1 MLRQITGLSAVAAIA
16 SVAIAWPSVV
26 AQPKAVKMT
35 AKQAALMG
43 LPASVKQERE
53 PSISRLIVKL
63 RDTNMAQAM
72 SAGRVQALTVR
83 AGVGMKTLRAMGG
96 GATLMALDNPVRLSE
111 AKGIAA
117 RLATDPM
124 VEYAEPDV
132 MMKVQLTPTDVDF
145 DRRQWNLFAPTADY
159 TGAVMSAVMPPP
171 APKTAKAAGA
181 SNLPTAWDMTTGAS
195 SVVVAVIDTG
205 IVNHPDLNGS
215 ALLPPAPAFNTYV
228 AGGRFLPGYDFVSAN
243 AGAPVLPAGFV
254 ENNDGDPGR
263 DDDPSDPGNAV
274 TGGEKAQF
282 PDECD
287 DGIPGNTPSNWH
299 GSHTAGIIA
308 ATANNT
314 LAATVGSV
322 AGIGFGGVRILPVR
336 ALGKCGG
343 SLSDIFDAINWSIGQ
358 PVMGVAQ
365 TNPVANRPQVISLNF
380 GGILGEACPSTLQG
394 IINFAVANNIVVVAP
409 TGNDGD
415 FELRSPANCVGV
427 IAVTAHAINGENSS
441 YSNIGPAG
449 AGAQPTIS
457 AAGGGTPAAL
467 GATPGGDG
475 IDDPNWNGF
484 YIWSTGLCG
493 TTDPS
498 SAGGCTP
505 AIQAGPAVVPRIGTS
520 AAAAQVAGV
529 AALVKSK
536 APSATALQVS
546 SAITT
551 SARPFPDLS
560 SCAPGRVWGA
570 QNGIQPARCG
580 IGMLD
585 ATRALQAAGPPIVVT
600 APSAVTVGAGQA
612 ATFTIDAIG
621 VVSYQWTRA
630 GAAIAGATAASYTTP
645 ALAAADNNVAYAV
658 VMTNTFG
665 STTSPAAV
673 VTVSGG
679 GSNSPSSGGGAL
691 PFWQL
696 VLLSALL
703 LAGRVRVAYRKH

>member
-1 MLRQITGLSAVAAIA
+1 LRLITGLSTVAAIA

-35 AKQAALMG
+35 AKRTALMG
-43 LPASVKQERE
+43 WPAPVKQARE
-53 PSISRLIVKL
+53 PSVSRLIVKL
-63 RDTNMAQAM
+63 RGTDMVQAM
-72 SAGRVQALTVR
+72 SAGSVQALAAR
-83 AGVGMKTLRAMGG
+83 AGAGMKVLRAMDND
-96 GATLMALDNPVRLSE
+96 AALVSLDTPVRLSE
-111 AKGIAA
+111 AKAIAA
-117 RLATDPM
+117 RLAADPM

-132 MMKVQLTPTDVDF
+132 LMKVQLTPTDADF
-145 DRRQWNLFAPTADY
+145 QPRQWNLFPPTANY
-159 TGAVMSAVMPPP
+159 TGEIISTVVPPP
-171 APKTAKAAGA
+171 MPKTAVAAGA
-181 SNLPTAWDMTTGAS
+181 SNLPTAWDTTAGAS

-215 ALLPPAPAFNTYV
+215 ALLPPNVAFNTYV
-228 AGGRFLPGYDFVSAN
+228 AGGRFLPGYDFVSTN

-254 ENNDGDPGR
+254 ENADGDPGR
-263 DDDPSDPGNAV
+263 DDDPSDPGNLV
-274 TGGEKAQF
+274 TTNDKANF

-287 DGIPGNTPSNWH
+287 DGVAGNTNSNWH
-299 GSHTAGIIA
+299 GSFTAGIIA

-343 SLSDIFDAINWSIGQ
+343 ALSDIVDAIKWSIGE
-358 PVMGVAQ
+358 PVTGV
-365 TNPVANRPQVISLNF
+365 TPNPLANRPQVISLNF
-380 GGILGEACPSTLQG
+380 GGILGEACPAPLQA
-394 IINFAVANNIVVVAP
+394 IINFAVANNVVFVAP
-409 TGNDGD
+409 TGNDAE
-415 FELRSPANCVGV
+415 FELRAPANCVGV
-427 IAVTAHAINGENSS
+427 IAVTAHTFNGENAS

-457 AAGGGTPAAL
+457 APGGGEPASF
-467 GATPGGDG
+467 GFT
-475 IDDPNWNGF
+475 DPTNDPDWAGF
-484 YIWSTGLCG
+484 YIWSTGVCG
-493 TTDPS
+493 TTGPS
-498 SAGGCTP
+498 TAGGC
-505 AIQAGPAVVPRIGTS
+505 ADGAQLGPAVVRRTGTS
-520 AAAAQVAGV
+520 AAAAHVAGV

-536 APSATALQVS
+536 APGATALQVA

-570 QNGIQPARCG
+570 QPGVQPARCG

-585 ATRALQAAGPPIVVT
+585 ATRALQATGVPVVLT
-600 APSAVTVGAGQA
+600 APRAVTVAVGQA
-612 ATFTIDAIG
+612 ASFTVDAVG

-630 GAAIAGATAASYTTP
+630 GAAIADATSASYTTP
-645 ALAAADNNVAYAV
+645 ALAATDNNVAYAV

-665 STTSPAAV
+665 ATTSPPAV
-673 VTVSGG
+673 VTVSSG

-691 PFWQL
+691 PYWQL

-703 LAGRVRVAYRKH
+703 LAARVRIAYRKQ